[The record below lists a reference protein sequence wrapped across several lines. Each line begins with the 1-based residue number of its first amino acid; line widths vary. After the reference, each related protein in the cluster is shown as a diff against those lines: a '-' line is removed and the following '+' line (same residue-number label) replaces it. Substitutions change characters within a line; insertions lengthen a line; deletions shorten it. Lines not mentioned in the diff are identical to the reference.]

1 VTATPRVLLADD
13 HPALARA
20 VKEALEGSGFDVCAE
35 AATGPE
41 AVAAALEERP
51 DLCLLDVDMPGGGIA
66 AAREISTALPETA
79 VVMLTVSNDPD
90 DLVDALRAG
99 AVGYLLK
106 DADPARLPLTLRAV
120 LDGEA
125 ALPRTLVHHVV
136 REFQR
141 TGGHRLALR
150 GGRAVALTTRE
161 RDVLDLLRDGHTTAG
176 IADRLTVSPVTVRR
190 HIGSIL
196 HKLGVPDREAALA
209 LLPGDS
215 RTEGE
220 QLVG

>member
-1 VTATPRVLLADD
+1 MTAAPRVLLADD

-20 VKEALEGSGFDVCAE
+20 VKRTLEASGFDVCAE
-35 AATGPE
+35 AATGPD

-66 AAREISTALPETA
+66 AARRIMASLPETA
-79 VVMLTVSNDPD
+79 VVMLTVSSDAD
-90 DLVDALRAG
+90 DLVEALRAG

-125 ALPRTLVHHVV
+125 ALPRTLAHHLVH
-136 REFQR
+136 EFQR
-141 TGGHRLALR
+141 TRGRRLPVR

-161 RDVLDLLRDGHTTAG
+161 WEVLDLLRDGRTTAE
-176 IADRLTVSPVTVRR
+176 IAARLTVSAVTVRR

-196 HKLGVPDREAALA
+196 HKLGAPNREAALA
-209 LLPGDS
+209 LLNGDS
-215 RTEGE
+215 SAESE

>member
-1 VTATPRVLLADD
+1 VSAAPRVLLADD

-20 VKEALEGSGFDVCAE
+20 VKGTLEASGFDVCAE

-66 AAREISTALPETA
+66 AARRIMASLPETA
-79 VVMLTVSNDPD
+79 VVMLTVSSDAD
-90 DLVDALRAG
+90 DLVEALRAG

-125 ALPRTLVHHVV
+125 ALPRTLVHHLVH
-136 REFQR
+136 EFQR
-141 TGGHRLALR
+141 TRGRRLSDLERQRQAGTAQVRPRGADADAPGGDAARGDQEPRL
-150 GGRAVALTTRE
+150 GRAARSDE
-161 RDVLDLLRDGHTTAG
+161 
-176 IADRLTVSPVTVRR
+176 
-190 HIGSIL
+190 GSQGMTSAVMYFL
-196 HKLGVPDREAALA
+196 Q
-209 LLPGDS
+209 S
-215 RTEGE
+215 
-220 QLVG
+220 

>member
-1 VTATPRVLLADD
+1 VTPAPRVLLADD
-13 HPALARA
+13 HPALAQA
-20 VKEALEGSGFDVCAE
+20 VKETLEASGFDICAE
-35 AATGPE
+35 AGTGPD

-66 AAREISTALPETA
+66 AAREIAASLPETA
-79 VVMLTVSNDPD
+79 VVMLTVSSDPD
-90 DLVDALRAG
+90 DLVEALRAG

-136 REFQR
+136 REFR
-141 TGGHRLALR
+141 HTRGHRLPVE

-161 RDVLDLLRDGHTTAG
+161 WEVLTLLRDGHATSE
-176 IADRLTVSPVTVRR
+176 IAQRLTVSAVTVRR
-190 HIGSIL
+190 HISAIL

-209 LLPGDS
+209 LLRGDS
-215 RTEGE
+215 RTESD

>member
-1 VTATPRVLLADD
+1 MTRAPRVLIADD
-13 HPALARA
+13 HPALART
-20 VKEALEGSGFDVCAE
+20 VKETLEKNGFDVCAE
-35 AATGPE
+35 AGTGPD

-66 AAREISTALPETA
+66 AAREIMASLPETA
-79 VVMLTVSNDPD
+79 VVMLTVSSDTD
-90 DLVDALRAG
+90 DLVGALRAG

-120 LDGEA
+120 LNGEA
-125 ALPRTLVHHVV
+125 ALPRTLVHHVL

-141 TGGHRLALR
+141 TRSQRLPVR

-161 RDVLDLLRDGHTTAG
+161 WEVLDFLRDGRTTAE
-176 IADRLTVSPVTVRR
+176 IADELTVSAVTVRR
-190 HIGSIL
+190 HIGSVL

-209 LLPGDS
+209 LLNGDS
-215 RTEGE
+215 RAESE

>member
-1 VTATPRVLLADD
+1 MSAAPRVLLADD

-20 VKEALEGSGFDVCAE
+20 VKGTLEASGFDVCAE

-66 AAREISTALPETA
+66 AARRIMASLPETA
-79 VVMLTVSNDPD
+79 VVMLTVSSDAD
-90 DLVDALRAG
+90 DLVEALRAG

-125 ALPRTLVHHVV
+125 ALPRTLVHHLVH
-136 REFQR
+136 EFQR
-141 TGGHRLALR
+141 TRGRRLPVR

-161 RDVLDLLRDGHTTAG
+161 WEVLDLLRDGQTTAE
-176 IADRLTVSPVTVRR
+176 IAACLTVSAVTVRR

-196 HKLGVPDREAALA
+196 HKLGAPDRDAALA
-209 LLPGDS
+209 LLNGDS
-215 RTEGE
+215 SAESE